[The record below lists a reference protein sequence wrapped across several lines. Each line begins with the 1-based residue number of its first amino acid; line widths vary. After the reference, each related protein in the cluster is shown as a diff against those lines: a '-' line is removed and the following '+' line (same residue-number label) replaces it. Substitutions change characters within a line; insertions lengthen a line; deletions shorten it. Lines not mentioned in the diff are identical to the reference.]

1 MKLFNS
7 KKQQNLEHDSNSS
20 ESKQNKGI
28 LATIASFLNPRAGFL
43 MWMHYED
50 KDPEKS
56 KKIGVAALIGKL
68 LIIITPFVA
77 LLIAWLI
84 LKHAM

>member
-7 KKQQNLEHDSNSS
+7 KKQPNNNGDKTSS
-20 ESKQNKGI
+20 KPNQNKGI
-28 LATIASFLNPRAGFL
+28 LATIVSFLNPRAGFL

-68 LIIITPFVA
+68 LMIVTPFVA